1 MSIGGNTCALLQV
14 KGTGAKN
21 SIGAF
26 ESEWLS
32 SIPLIGWLD
41 LSAGDSKHSTFNAK
55 IQEGL
60 FIKQTKR
67 YKYTVNHTKKVYYSL
82 EETVVLYQDHTRN
95 DYSDPLPIMMGY
107 GRVTEPGEWLGDIIG
122 VSDQRPEG
130 YLLLK
135 ELFVDW

>member
-82 EETVVLYQDHTRN
+82 EETVASGIAVPDSQREIACRDTFSFSAKSSCDIPLDFLN
-95 DYSDPLPIMMGY
+95 PIILSDSFI
-107 GRVTEPGEWLGDIIG
+107 
-122 VSDQRPEG
+122 
-130 YLLLK
+130 
-135 ELFVDW
+135 